1 MSLTAARAGKEYF
14 VVEFLSDFARSF
26 FVFRHEADFQGR
38 MLPGALLR
46 FAQQV
51 ATDHCNAMGVND
63 ELYARTHTA
72 FLLVR
77 QTLEFHRIPHVDETL
92 RFVTTSQMPQRA
104 AYKRITLV
112 TDEAGQ
118 EVACVDS
125 RWVLVDTERRHI
137 LRKAPPELQLPWPE
151 RVDRELDVSLP
162 ARPENMEPA
171 VEIHARYTQCD
182 MNGHL
187 NNTRYADLACDL
199 VPVEELRSA
208 AVRRMTIHYHK
219 EIPMG
224 QTAAMTRAKGE
235 DGSWWITGW
244 REDKPCFDVR
254 LWLG

>member
-1 MSLTAARAGKEYF
+1 M
-14 VVEFLSDFARSF
+14 EFLSDFARSF

-171 VEIHARYTQCD
+171 GEVHALYTQCD

-187 NNTRYADLACDL
+187 TEHFAGDCLLAVGDEDLIK
-199 VPVEELRSA
+199 
-208 AVRRMTIHYHK
+208 IHFHTNKPWEVLEYCASLG
-219 EIPMG
+219 EIYDIVIEDMDRQARG
-224 QTAAMTRAKGE
+224 LKG
-235 DGSWWITGW
+235 
-244 REDKPCFDVR
+244 
-254 LWLG
+254 